1 MPPHVEQLGGDWDGS
16 IVHNDHIDFLRDTR
30 RLPSA
35 DKVEVRLAPEKE
47 IRPAPRD
54 GERVVFR
61 SHFLRGF
68 GLPVSAFFRSWL
80 EFYQLQP
87 HHLTPNAV
95 VLLSAFVTLCEGYLG
110 VLPTLELWG
119 EFFQSKLGTRSKGVP
134 AHTGAFIASRRSAAD
149 NPFPVI
155 TLIQSVKKW
164 QKSYFYV
171 RNIAPRGDYINL
183 PAYVAGPPAGRLPQW
198 SFRAVTLSQGGNAA
212 IARLRVMVQSEGLT
226 GPDLLAAFVT
236 RRVLPLQSR
245 PHLICQMSGQLDPSR
260 MCTKEMPQHDAASM
274 VNYLANCQLSE
285 DWQFG
290 KEPYSRANPPP
301 TVRSPRLF
309 FSLSLSFVAEFLWAD
324 TNSVGLFF

>member
-1 MPPHVEQLGGDWDGS
+1 M
-16 IVHNDHIDFLRDTR
+16 
-30 RLPSA
+30 
-35 DKVEVRLAPEKE
+35 
-47 IRPAPRD
+47 
-54 GERVVFR
+54 VFR

-119 EFFQSKLGTRSKGVP
+119 EFFQSKLGTCMQGVP
-134 AHTGAFIASRRSAAD
+134 AQSGAFIAMRRVAAD
-149 NPFPVI
+149 NPFPII

-164 QKSYFYV
+164 QKSHFYV
-171 RNIAPRGDYINL
+171 RSIAPRGDYLNL

-236 RRVLPLQSR
+236 RRVLLLQSR

-260 MCTKEMPQHDAASM
+260 MCTKDMPHEEVAYM
-274 VNYLANCQLSE
+274 VNYLANCKLSE
-285 DWQFG
+285 EWQFG

-301 TVRSPRLF
+301 TVCSPCFFF
-309 FSLSLSFVAEFLWAD
+309 FS
-324 TNSVGLFF
+324 